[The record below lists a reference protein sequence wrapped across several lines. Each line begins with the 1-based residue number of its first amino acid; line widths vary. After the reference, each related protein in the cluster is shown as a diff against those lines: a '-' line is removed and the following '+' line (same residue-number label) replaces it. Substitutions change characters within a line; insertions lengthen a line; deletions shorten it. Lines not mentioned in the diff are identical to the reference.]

1 MESANSQTEID
12 LEKAHRMMDR
22 IIKQEKRNI
31 QTKQYSDTKMVQK
44 IKEIIR
50 EEGDAYAD

>member
-1 MESANSQTEID
+1 MGSSNSQTEID
-12 LEKAHRMMDR
+12 LEKAHRMIDR

-31 QTKQYSDTKMVQK
+31 QTKQYPDSKMVQK

-50 EEGDAYAD
+50 EEADAYAD

>member
-31 QTKQYSDTKMVQK
+31 QTKQYSDTMMVQK

-50 EEGDAYAD
+50 EEADAYAD

>member
-1 MESANSQTEID
+1 MDSSNGQTEID
-12 LEKAHRMMDR
+12 LEKARRMMDR

-31 QTKQYSDTKMVQK
+31 QTKQYSDSKMVQR

-50 EEGDAYAD
+50 EEADAYAD

>member
-1 MESANSQTEID
+1 MESSNGQTEID
-12 LEKAHRMMDR
+12 LEKARCMMDR

-31 QTKQYSDTKMVQK
+31 QTKQYSDSKMVAK

-50 EEGDAYAD
+50 EEADAYAN

>member
-1 MESANSQTEID
+1 MESSNGQTEINLD
-12 LEKAHRMMDR
+12 KARRMMDR

-31 QTKQYSDTKMVQK
+31 QTKQYSDSKMVAK

-50 EEGDAYAD
+50 EETDAYAD

>member
-1 MESANSQTEID
+1 MESSNGQTEINLD
-12 LEKAHRMMDR
+12 KARRMMDR

-31 QTKQYSDTKMVQK
+31 QTKQYSDSKMVLK

-50 EEGDAYAD
+50 EEADAYAD

>member
-1 MESANSQTEID
+1 MESSNGQTEINLD
-12 LEKAHRMMDR
+12 KARRMMDR

-31 QTKQYSDTKMVQK
+31 QTRQYSDSKMVAK

-50 EEGDAYAD
+50 EEADAYAD

>member
-1 MESANSQTEID
+1 MESSNGQTEINLD
-12 LEKAHRMMDR
+12 KARRMMDR

-31 QTKQYSDTKMVQK
+31 QTKQYSDSKMVAK

-50 EEGDAYAD
+50 EEADAYAD

>member
-1 MESANSQTEID
+1 MESPNGQTEIN
-12 LEKAHRMMDR
+12 LEKARRMMDR

-31 QTKQYSDTKMVQK
+31 QTKQYSDSKMVAK

-50 EEGDAYAD
+50 EEADAYAD

>member
-22 IIKQEKRNI
+22 IIKQEKHNI

-50 EEGDAYAD
+50 EEADAYAD